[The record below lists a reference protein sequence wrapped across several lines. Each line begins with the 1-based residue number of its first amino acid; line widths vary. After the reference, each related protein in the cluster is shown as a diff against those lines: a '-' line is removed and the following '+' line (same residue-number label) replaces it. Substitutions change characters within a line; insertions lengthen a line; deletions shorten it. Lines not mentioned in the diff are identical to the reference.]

1 MRANQRIVELAG
13 RREVHA
19 AFQWLHLQEQRLLGW
34 QMEML
39 RIPAPPY
46 KEARRAEWVRD
57 RFVELGLE
65 QVEIDAEGN
74 VLGLIAGVEIEPVTV
89 LSAHLDTVFPEEE
102 LPEPRMEEGR
112 LYAAGAAD
120 NVAGLT
126 GLLGI
131 AAAMKAA
138 GIVPGQTVLF
148 VANVGEEAEGNL
160 RGMRH
165 LFFRSE
171 YAGRIRS
178 TICLEGAGTENVV
191 VGGIGSRRLEVTITG
206 PGGHSWTE
214 ADVPNP
220 IVVLSRAIAKMD
232 RIKLPKQPRT
242 TWNVG
247 VVEGGI
253 SVTSVPQSVRCLID
267 LRSVDM
273 EQLIWLEV
281 QVHRAL
287 EDAVLDANDEEA
299 GLRLGLQVKTIGDRP
314 AGGLAKDSSLLETVR
329 AVDRHL
335 RLQTELRI
343 GSTDANVPLAL
354 GREAVAVG
362 AGGVAGGIHTH
373 GEWYEPAG
381 RELALRRV
389 LLILLDAAGKRL

>member
-1 MRANQRIVELAG
+1 MRANQRIMELAG
-13 RREVHA
+13 LRGVHA
-19 AFQWLHLQEQRLLGW
+19 AFQWLHLQEQRLLAW

-46 KEARRAEWVRD
+46 KEEQRATWVRE

-65 QVEIDAEGN
+65 QVQIDAEGN
-74 VLGLIAGVEIEPVTV
+74 VLGELPGEARNGPVTM
-89 LSAHLDTVFPEEE
+89 LSAHLDTIFPDEV
-102 LPEPRMEEGR
+102 LPEPRLEEGR
-112 LYAAGAAD
+112 VYAAGAAD

-126 GLLGI
+126 GLLAV
-131 AAAMKAA
+131 AAAIKTAQL
-138 GIVPGQTVLF
+138 VPGHTILF
-148 VANVGEEAEGNL
+148 AANVGEEAEGNL

-178 TICLEGAGTENVV
+178 AICLEGAGTENVV
-191 VGGIGSRRLEVTITG
+191 VGAIGSRRLQATVTG

-214 ADVPNP
+214 AGAPNP
-220 IVVLSRAIAKMD
+220 IVVLSKAIAAME
-232 RIKLPKQPRT
+232 RIKLPRQPRT

-247 VVEGGI
+247 RIEGGM
-253 SVTSVPQSVRCLID
+253 SVTSVPERASCLID

-273 EQLIWLEV
+273 DQLISLEV

-287 EDAVLDANDEEA
+287 EDAVLEANDGA
-299 GLRLGLQVKTIGDRP
+299 GDRKLSLQVTTIGDRP
-314 AGGLAKDSSLLETVR
+314 AGALSKEAALLETVN

-335 RLQTELRI
+335 RLRTELRI

-354 GREAVAVG
+354 GREAIAVG
-362 AGGVAGGIHTH
+362 AGGIAGGIHTH
-373 GEWYEPAG
+373 GEWFDPAG

-389 LLILLDAAGKRL
+389 LLILLDAAR